1 LTYYWPP
8 SGGSGVQRW
17 MFFSSYLPQFNIQ
30 PVIITVEPT
39 YASYKFI
46 DSSFGDRVS
55 SLRVIRTKSKEP
67 FNLYSKLT
75 GKSKQEAIPQ
85 GFSGESDPTLIQKIS
100 RFIRGNFFIPDARIG
115 WKKYATEAAEKLILD
130 EKIDLVITTGPPHST
145 HLAGLYLK
153 KKYNLK
159 WIADFRDPWTELYY
173 NKLLYR
179 TTFARN
185 RDRRLESDVINKA
198 DIVLSVG
205 PSMLEML
212 KSKASESKSDPYK
225 FRYIL
230 NGFDE
235 SVFNVASFNKD
246 EKFFTILHLG
256 VLSDN
261 QPIDGFVDAL
271 KKISLEH
278 PDYFKKFKLKLTGK
292 VSPNIINAVRIKLP
306 DLTLVISEYLNH
318 KEAINEM
325 VNADLLFNSL
335 ADAPE
340 SKYLI
345 SGKLMEYI
353 TTGNPVLCLGNPE
366 GDAAKLLSISP
377 DAVVIER
384 YNKNAIFDF
393 VFKVFIEWLNGKRNS
408 SLNILEKYT
417 RKNTTAELAQ
427 LINKLQ

>member
-1 LTYYWPP
+1 
-8 SGGSGVQRW
+8 
-17 MFFSSYLPQFNIQ
+17 
-30 PVIITVEPT
+30 
-39 YASYKFI
+39 
-46 DSSFGDRVS
+46 
-55 SLRVIRTKSKEP
+55 
-67 FNLYSKLT
+67 
-75 GKSKQEAIPQ
+75 
-85 GFSGESDPTLIQKIS
+85 
-100 RFIRGNFFIPDARIG
+100 
-115 WKKYATEAAEKLILD
+115 LD

-179 TTFARN
+179 TAFARN

-205 PSMLEML
+205 PSMVEML
-212 KSKASESKSDPYK
+212 KSKARESKSDPYK